1 MPKLQKVPLTA
12 DICGLYLLPAIC
24 IRGVFTSELT
34 SGKSNFMRNLLFL
47 LLTFFAVTIGAAQ
60 DLKIIRNVSVVS
72 MKSAKVDKNRD
83 VLIENGRIAA
93 IGKSG
98 RLKFDS
104 KTQIID
110 GAGKFLMPGL
120 WDMHVH
126 AWDAGLFFPLFL
138 SNGITG
144 ARDMGGV
151 LEPYLDWRKKTFAEP
166 DFLAP
171 KSFVG
176 GIILNGAPSNADFF
190 ADVRTPEIGR
200 EKVRELKKRGA
211 DFIKVYSLL
220 PRPVY
225 EAIADECVKQNIT
238 FAGHLPFAISLSEA
252 SASGQKS
259 LEHLRGFALAASS
272 DEANLRAEL
281 LKLAAVVQQSEKYDF
296 PNAIKAYDYEANA
309 PLDSFDQRKF
319 EKIARILRKNDTY
332 VSPTLTAMRGTAMR
346 GKSDYRTSEFLKYF
360 PNYIKSI
367 IIPTNAPTTAEI
379 ASDDKIFAL
388 DLEMVKIL
396 HRTKVKILAGTDAP
410 NPYVYPGFSLHEE
423 LEFYVRCGMSPFEA
437 LQTAT
442 TTAAEFTDKSKDLGT
457 VETGKIADL
466 VLLEA
471 NPLDTIS
478 NTRRIAAVFLDGRYL
493 SKEKLAAMREKVLK
507 DYNY

>member
-1 MPKLQKVPLTA
+1 MSKF
-12 DICGLYLLPAIC
+12 I
-24 IRGVFTSELT
+24 
-34 SGKSNFMRNLLFL
+34 LFL
-47 LLTFFAVTIGAAQ
+47 FTFLTLTIGAAAQ
-60 DLKIIRNVSVVS
+60 DLKVIRNVSVVS

-98 RLKFDS
+98 KLKFDA
-104 KTQIID
+104 KAQIVD

-144 ARDMGGV
+144 VRDMGGV
-151 LEPYLDWRKKTFAEP
+151 LEPYLDWRKKTLAEP

-171 KSFVG
+171 KSYFG
-176 GIILNGAPSNADFF
+176 GIILNGAPSDSDFF

-200 EKVRELKKRGA
+200 EKVRELKRRGA

-225 EAIADECVKQNIT
+225 EAIADECGKQNIT
-238 FAGHLPFAISLSEA
+238 FAGHTPFAVSVSEA
-252 SASGQKS
+252 SAGGQKS

-296 PNAIKAYDYEANA
+296 LTANKAYDYEANA
-309 PLDSFDQRKF
+309 PLDSFDRRKF
-319 EKIARILRKNDTY
+319 EKIAQILRKNNTY
-332 VSPTLTAMRGTAMR
+332 VSPTLTAMRGAAMR

-360 PNYIKSI
+360 PNYVKSI
-367 IIPTNAPTTAEI
+367 IIPTNAPTAAEI
-379 ASDDKIFAL
+379 ASDEKVFAL

-396 HRTKVKILAGTDAP
+396 HLAKVKILAGTDAP

-423 LEFYVRCGMSPFEA
+423 LEFYVRCGMSPFET

-442 TTAAEFTDKSKDLGT
+442 VNAAEFTGKSKDLGT
-457 VETGKIADL
+457 VEPGKIADL

-471 NPLDTIS
+471 NPLESIS

-493 SKEKLAAMREKVLK
+493 PQEKLAAMREKVLK